1 MKRELQEHGRD
12 VEKEEMLK
20 RKREHLAEG
29 EEEERV
35 EEVFKTSKKTPRL
48 LGREDIQKGEMGEI
62 WSRWREEMEEVLRE
76 VRGVKELK
84 ENFRLMKEEVREEIR
99 EQGK

>member
-1 MKRELQEHGRD
+1 
-12 VEKEEMLK
+12 MLK
-20 RKREHLAEG
+20 RKREHLAER

-35 EEVFKTSKKTPRL
+35 EEVFNTSKKTPRL
-48 LGREDIQKGEMGEI
+48 LGREDMQKGEMGEI
-62 WSRWREEMEEVLRE
+62 WTRRREEMEEVLRE

-84 ENFRLMKEEVREEIR
+84 EDFRLMKEEVREEIR

>member
-1 MKRELQEHGRD
+1 MED
-12 VEKEEMLK
+12 MLK
-20 RKREHLAEG
+20 RKREHLAER

-48 LGREDIQKGEMGEI
+48 LGREDMQKREIEEI
-62 WSRWREEMEEVLRE
+62 WSRWREEMEEVLKE

-84 ENFRLMKEEVREEIR
+84 EDFRLMKEEVREEIR
-99 EQGK
+99 KQGK